1 VNPRAELATEGQRHH
16 GVPKSDRCGTFT
28 SAVYRRLEAKKFNG
42 LLRSILFATE
52 RLDTPALFNWLVDAL
67 SYQGMNDAVA
77 FAYIQK
83 HGSVTW
89 LEIDYRLSKRPSCPK
104 LKSYWHFHGC
114 DYSKT
119 SRSCSHPE
127 YYARCQLP
135 KYRLRNERLNQTA
148 CSLFIFLRDIADSD
162 LLNWI
167 DSQLSRA
174 IFG

>member
-1 VNPRAELATEGQRHH
+1 M
-16 GVPKSDRCGTFT
+16 PKSDRCGTFT

-67 SYQGMNDAVA
+67 SYQGMSDAVA

-127 YYARCQLP
+127 YYARCHLP